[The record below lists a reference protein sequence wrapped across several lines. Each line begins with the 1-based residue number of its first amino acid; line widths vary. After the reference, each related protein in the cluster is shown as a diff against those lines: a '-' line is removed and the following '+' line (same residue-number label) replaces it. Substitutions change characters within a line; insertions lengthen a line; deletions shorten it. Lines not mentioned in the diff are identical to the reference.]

1 MNEKSTANCRQKSV
15 PNRRK
20 TEKQST
26 RGVEA
31 RKAPRRQ
38 QANAH
43 SAPGARLTTVGK
55 IEEMA
60 SAVKRRCDGT
70 QNFLRAETVSVA
82 LQRSD
87 TCRSRDE
94 CVHGRTQFRAR
105 ATEDHTPQEKS
116 CTIVGTVKKM
126 MINGSILHEEV
137 QLRPNDLQEVL
148 RKAASEGCEATQEEV
163 RSHKPV
169 QEAVEFAMFIQLVL
183 HEEMKDQWQSDAA
196 ARKKHREPG
205 DEVQEPRGNTC

>member
-1 MNEKSTANCRQKSV
+1 M
-15 PNRRK
+15 
-20 TEKQST
+20 
-26 RGVEA
+26 EA

-43 SAPGARLTTVGK
+43 NAPGARFTTVGK

-82 LQRSD
+82 VQRSD
-87 TCRSRDE
+87 TCRSLDE
-94 CVHGRTQFRAR
+94 CVHGRTQFRAS

-116 CTIVGTVKKM
+116 CTIVGTVKKT
-126 MINGSILHEEV
+126 MINGSILHDEV

-148 RKAASEGCEATQEEV
+148 RKAPSEGCEATQEEV
-163 RSHKPV
+163 LSHKN
-169 QEAVEFAMFIQLVL
+169 
-183 HEEMKDQWQSDAA
+183 QS
-196 ARKKHREPG
+196 RKQSSALCSSSLYFTKR
-205 DEVQEPRGNTC
+205 